1 MVQLRDVKSNM
12 EQTGHLLPA
21 RKRFFVF
28 SSVTRLDSVICF
40 EDYGDDRRSESLLVS
55 LGAAEVT

>member
-1 MVQLRDVKSNM
+1 M